1 MSARPCPKECNIPVK
16 VQVAITTTGNR
27 SLHENRVLVEFR
39 ALAKGQIGILAE
51 DVRLDATEFGA
62 RVQVL
67 ALVLHDPFF
76 DGVHVKR
83 DQRCVGVDVS
93 GFQAWAQECESRR
106 GAQVAAAGDVG
117 SLEKGISVGFFGGRR
132 RIRSAA

>member
-16 VQVAITTTGNR
+16 VQVSITTTGNR
-27 SLHENRVLVEFR
+27 SLYENRVLVELR
-39 ALAKGQIGILAE
+39 ALAQGQVHVLAE
-51 DVRLDATEFGA
+51 DVGLDAIELGA

-83 DQRCVGVDVS
+83 DQRCVGVGVS
-93 GFQAWAQECESRR
+93 GFQAWAQECESLR
-106 GAQVAAAGDVG
+106 GAQVAAVGNVG
-117 SLEKGISVGFFGGRR
+117 SLEKGINIVFFGARR
-132 RIRSAA
+132 RIGSAA

>member
-39 ALAKGQIGILAE
+39 ALAQGQVRVLVE
-51 DVRLDATEFGA
+51 DVRLDAFELGA

-67 ALVLHDPFF
+67 ALVHHDPFF

-83 DQRCVGVDVS
+83 DQRCMGVDVS

-106 GAQVAAAGDVG
+106 GAQVAAVGDVR
-117 SLEKGISVGFFGGRR
+117 SLEKGISVVFFETRR
-132 RIRSAA
+132 RVGSAA